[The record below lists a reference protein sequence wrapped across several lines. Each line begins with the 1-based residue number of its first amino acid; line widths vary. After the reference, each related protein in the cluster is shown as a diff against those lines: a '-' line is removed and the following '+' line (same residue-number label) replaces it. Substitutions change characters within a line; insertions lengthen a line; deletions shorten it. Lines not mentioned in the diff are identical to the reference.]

1 MVRKMEKIKL
11 TEEEKSIENSIDT
24 LKPVSAKKK
33 EKINRILERARKSR
47 SISLRISA
55 YDLERLKEKA
65 KRLGMPYQT
74 LINSVLHKYITNQLL
89 DEEEI
94 IKSLSSQIDITHK

>member
-1 MVRKMEKIKL
+1 MEKIKL

-94 IKSLSSQIDITHK
+94 IKSLSSQIGITHK

>member
-1 MVRKMEKIKL
+1 MEKIKL